1 MGHIKTPRHSPLPPM
16 PATTTPPFTALWRQ
30 HDFADTAARIR
41 SATTADVERA
51 LARAARSTPSS
62 ATALTPDDLA
72 ALLSPAAAPFLEHM
86 ARLANRATL
95 ARFGRTMQIF
105 APFYLTN
112 ACVNICTY
120 CGFSAQNKIPRKI
133 LNDAEILADTA
144 VLKRLG
150 IDHVLFVTGET
161 TRVGRAYFSNAIR
174 LLRPHFS
181 SISMEVQPM
190 TTDDYAS
197 LASDGLSAVIVFQ
210 ETYDPSTYAR
220 HHLRGPKADMVN
232 RLETPDRLGQA
243 GLKKIGLGALYGLSD
258 WRAEAWFLGQHLR
271 HLERTYWRT
280 KYSISFPRLRPHAGQ
295 EIEVTPFDER
305 DLVQTICA
313 FRLWSHEVELVL
325 STRESPRFRDH
336 AIHLGITSM
345 SAGAKTN
352 PGGYSAEPE
361 SLEQFAINDDRSPA
375 EIEAALR
382 ARNYEPVW
390 KDWDSTYDGARPAK
404 TSEREP
410 VH

>member
-1 MGHIKTPRHSPLPPM
+1 MNINT
-16 PATTTPPFTALWRQ
+16 FTAFWQ
-30 HDFADTAARIR
+30 QNDFDETAACIQ
-41 SATTADVERA
+41 SSTTADVERA

-62 ATALTPDDLA
+62 ATALAPADLA
-72 ALLSPAAAPFLEHM
+72 ALLSPAAAPYLETM

-133 LNDAEILADTA
+133 LNDTEILADTA
-144 VLKRLG
+144 ILKKIG

-190 TTDDYAS
+190 TIDDYAA
-197 LASDGLSAVIVFQ
+197 LAAEGLSAVTVFQ
-210 ETYDPSTYAR
+210 ETYDRAAYAR
-220 HHLRGPKADMVN
+220 HHLRGPKADMIH

-243 GLKKIGLGALYGLSD
+243 GLKKIGLGALYGLSE

-271 HLERTYWRT
+271 HLERTYWKT

-295 EIEVTPFDER
+295 DIEVTPFDER

-313 FRLWSHEVELVL
+313 LRLWSPEVDLTL

-336 AIHLGITSM
+336 AVHLGITSM

-352 PGGYSAEPE
+352 PGGYSSEPE
-361 SLEQFAINDDRSPA
+361 SLEQFVINDDRSPS
-375 EIEAALR
+375 EMETMLR
-382 ARNYEPVW
+382 AHHYEPVW
-390 KDWDSTYDGARPAK
+390 KDWDPSYDGARKHAA
-404 TSEREP
+404 SL
-410 VH
+410 

>member
-1 MGHIKTPRHSPLPPM
+1 MT
-16 PATTTPPFTALWRQ
+16 FTDLWRQ
-30 HDFADTAARIR
+30 HDFATTAARIQT
-41 SATTADVERA
+41 ATTADVQRA
-51 LARAARSTPSS
+51 LARATHATPSS

-72 ALLSPAAAPFLEHM
+72 ALLSPAAAPHLEQM

-95 ARFGRTMQIF
+95 ARFGRTMQLF
-105 APFYLTN
+105 APLYLTN

-133 LNDAEILADTA
+133 LNDTEILADTA
-144 VLKRLG
+144 VLKRHG
-150 IDHVLFVTGET
+150 IDHILFVTGET
-161 TRVGRAYFSNAIR
+161 TRVGRAYFSNAIK

-190 TTDDYAS
+190 TTDDYAA
-197 LASDGLSAVIVFQ
+197 LAADGLSAVTVFQ
-210 ETYDPSTYAR
+210 ETYDPAAYAR
-220 HHLRGPKADMVN
+220 HHLRGPKANMVN

-258 WRAEAWFLGQHLR
+258 WHAEAWFLGQHLR
-271 HLERTYWRT
+271 HLEHTYWRT
-280 KYSISFPRLRPHAGQ
+280 RYSISFPRLRPHAGQ
-295 EIEVTPFDER
+295 DIPLTPFDER

-313 FRLWSHEVELVL
+313 LRLWSPEVDLTL

-336 AIHLGITSM
+336 ALHLGITSM

-361 SLEQFAINDDRSPA
+361 SLEQFAINDDRSPS
-375 EIEAALR
+375 EIAATLR
-382 ARNYEPVW
+382 AHDYEPVW
-390 KDWDSTYDGARPAK
+390 KDWDPTYDGATPNPQPLG
-404 TSEREP
+404 TP
-410 VH
+410 FT